1 MSRFFPAILT
11 LTGTLLF
18 TTPGISV
25 AQDSSV
31 PKSWSSSS
39 QQGDRAGTV
48 NPSHTTNTHS
58 ESNGRMVD
66 NTSTQTL
73 GPDGRYVP
81 YSQTEKESVRVNA
94 TTVRSTERRFGT
106 GPDGEKVLI
115 QETREET
122 RELPGGDKKVVRTVS
137 NPDANGALQV
147 IRRELV
153 DSKQISP
160 GVQET
165 NTTVLSADGS
175 GGMSAAVRVHEREK
189 TNSDGT
195 VEFSK
200 STQLSDGAGKWNLNE
215 IRQGTL
221 RPDGKQGT
229 TKEENILRPDAEG
242 KMAVVERTVSK
253 QSNAAG
259 ESRAV
264 TESYSTN
271 VPGQAENSGLQLVR
285 RESTVTR
292 PGGGGQTSTRRV
304 ETANP
309 GNPGDPLRV
318 TEQAI
323 DIVRPDGR
331 GSAQQQSTIVT
342 FGPDGQVT
350 TMLVDIGKTSNPATV
365 NNPPKAPVTTTPA
378 RK

>member
-1 MSRFFPAILT
+1 LSRFFPAILT

-18 TTPGISV
+18 TTAGIGV
-25 AQDSSV
+25 AQDSSG
-31 PKSWSSSS
+31 PKSWSGSS
-39 QQGDRAGTV
+39 QQGDSAGTL
-48 NPSHTTNTHS
+48 NPSRTTNTHS
-58 ESNGRMVD
+58 ESNGRVVD
-66 NTSTQTL
+66 KTSMQTL

-94 TTVRSTERRFGT
+94 TTVRSTERTFGT

-115 QETREET
+115 QETREER
-122 RELPGGDKKVVRTVS
+122 RELPGGDEKVVRTVS

-153 DSKQISP
+153 DSKKVSP
-160 GVQET
+160 GVQER

-175 GGMSAAVRVHEREK
+175 GGMSEAVRVHEREK

-215 IRQGTL
+215 VRQGTL

-242 KMAVVERTVSK
+242 KMAVVERDVSK

-259 ESRAV
+259 ESRDV
-264 TESYSTN
+264 TETYSTN
-271 VPGQAENSGLQLVR
+271 VPGQADNSGLQLVR

-292 PGGGGQTSTRRV
+292 PGSGGQTSTRRV

-309 GNPGDPLRV
+309 GNPGDALRV

-331 GSAQQQSTIVT
+331 GSAQQQSTTVT
-342 FGPDGQVT
+342 FGPDGQVS
-350 TMLVDIGKTSNPATV
+350 TMLVDIGKTSNPASVSVSPRT
-365 NNPPKAPVTTTPA
+365 ATSARA